1 MWPPESSQ
9 TFGRYPEPCF
19 LLFSGQSCPT
29 RTKVAASQK
38 VWPSHSSGSRAS
50 GHLLKARAG
59 DKVCL
64 LKLRMVPSGCHR
76 NISWDCRVKGA
87 CPWVRNSLGLLRI
100 QQCSFIKGSRGL
112 VSDLKTWGEGDCRG
126 GEGAKSAHPQVLPSV
141 FALSRLSCA
150 PTSHPDSA
158 DNSYNSC
165 SSHQK
170 TRYKQTSIDLTE
182 RKASTQSFTRE
193 EANWLLPLGQPCHS
207 GLSSGPLHE
216 PVC

>member
-50 GHLLKARAG
+50 GHLLKAGAG

-87 CPWVRNSLGLLRI
+87 CPCVRNSLGLLRI

-126 GEGAKSAHPQVLPSV
+126 EREQSTPPGSSICLCFVPSV
-141 FALSRLSCA
+141 LCPHLPPRLSGQL
-150 PTSHPDSA
+150 P
-158 DNSYNSC
+158 
-165 SSHQK
+165 Q
-170 TRYKQTSIDLTE
+170 
-182 RKASTQSFTRE
+182 
-193 EANWLLPLGQPCHS
+193 LLQ
-207 GLSSGPLHE
+207 
-216 PVC
+216 